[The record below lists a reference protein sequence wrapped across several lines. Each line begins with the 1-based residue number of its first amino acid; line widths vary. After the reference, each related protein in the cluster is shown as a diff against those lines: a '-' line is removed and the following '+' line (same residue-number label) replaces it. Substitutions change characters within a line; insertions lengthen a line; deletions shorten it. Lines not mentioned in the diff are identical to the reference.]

1 MGSRY
6 VGLGYQSK
14 RTFLSKLAVS
24 SLLAGAAVLFSFSA
38 LAGETDMPGAV
49 VANGQK
55 IFSEGKGDVPAC
67 MTCHGAGGWGMD
79 ALGAPRLAGIGFPY
93 VIKQLTDLAA
103 GKRTPDGAGAVMVV

>member
-14 RTFLSKLAVS
+14 RTFLGTLAVS

-49 VANGQK
+49 VANGK
-55 IFSEGKGDVPAC
+55 KMFSEGKGDVPAC
-67 MTCHGAGGWGMD
+67 MTCHGAGGWGLEAM
-79 ALGAPRLAGIGFPY
+79 GAPPLAGPGFHSS
-93 VIKQLTDLAA
+93 VQRLQ
-103 GKRTPDGAGAVMVV
+103 R